1 MNIAKGETTPLAEPE
16 GYKYQGPKLS
26 PTIKR
31 EAARQIDAG
40 IMQLQFALEYMKSQ
54 LAKLPVPAANAPEAE
69 KQAYAREKV
78 KIDAKETELEH
89 QQEYRAFIRSTFN
102 V

>member
-1 MNIAKGETTPLAEPE
+1 M
-16 GYKYQGPKLS
+16 
-26 PTIKR
+26 IKR

-40 IMQLQFALEYMKSQ
+40 IMQLRFALAWMRKQFEEI
-54 LAKLPVPAANAPEAE
+54 PVPAEDASEQV

-78 KIDAKETELEH
+78 KIDQKEVELEH
-89 QQEYRAFIRSTFN
+89 QETYRAFIRSTFN